1 MSSESVAMGTRV
13 RQFFGLSRMTHS
25 ILDIAHP
32 ALGALLA
39 LGAVPSLRTV
49 VIGFLAAF
57 SGFTAVFA
65 LNDVM
70 DCRVDCEKMT
80 ALGKGK
86 ECFDLDSVGQRHP
99 LAQGAMPFRAA
110 LGWVIAWGALALG
123 LAFLLGPLCALFMAA
138 AAALEV
144 CYCLLLRIT
153 HWKAALSG
161 TMVTVGGLA
170 GVFAVTSAPTVSVIA
185 VFCLWAFAWEVG
197 CRNIPNDWSDLE
209 EDEKLG
215 IRTIPVR
222 FGRLR
227 AARLS
232 CVLMGVVFLSALA
245 FPLAAGVRH
254 PLIFAAGAAV
264 AGTFLLVV
272 PALQWL
278 RAQTMKTSLAFF
290 NNACFYPLAVF
301 GVLGLVTIL

>member
-1 MSSESVAMGTRV
+1 MSSDRVAMGSRI

-39 LGAVPSLRTV
+39 LGAIPPLRTV
-49 VIGFLAAF
+49 IIGFLAAF
-57 SGFTAVFA
+57 AGFTAVFA

-86 ECFDLDSVGQRHP
+86 ECFDLDSIGQRHP
-99 LAQGAMPFRAA
+99 LAQGSMPFRAA
-110 LGWVIAWGALALG
+110 LGWVIAWGALAIG
-123 LAFLLGPLCALFMAA
+123 LAFVLSPLCALLMAA
-138 AAALEV
+138 AAFLEV

-170 GVFAVTSAPTVSVIA
+170 GVYAVTPAPSLGVVLL
-185 VFCLWAFAWEVG
+185 FCIWAFAWEVG

-209 EDEKLG
+209 EDTQLG

-227 AARLS
+227 AAQLS
-232 CVLMGVVFLSALA
+232 FGLMIVVFMAGLA
-245 FPLAAGVRH
+245 FPLAATMRH
-254 PLIFAAGAAV
+254 PLLYLAGAFISGV
-264 AGTFLLVV
+264 FLLFI

-278 RAQTMKTSLAFF
+278 RGQTMKTSLAFF

-301 GVLGLVTIL
+301 GVLGIVTLA